1 MRWTDEEG
9 DERKI
14 TNPIKNMILSGLECC
29 YASDMEVY
37 IKLHCQIGSNYLN
50 NLIPN
55 PPV

>member
-37 IKLHCQIGSNYLN
+37 IKLHCQIGRNYLN
-50 NLIPN
+50 DLIPN